1 MLKDGRAPVGR
12 IGQTGAM
19 PDMDG
24 TTVVITGASSGIGA
38 ATVRA
43 LAARGAEILL
53 ACRSESRA
61 APVLDELAAAGTPAL
76 GVVPIDLGDLDA
88 VRSAA
93 DVIAKQVPRFDVLIN
108 NAGVGGA
115 RGLTANG
122 FEVNFGT
129 NHLGHFLLTTLLL
142 DSLGDG
148 APRRVVTVASK
159 SHYQAKGIDFDVVR
173 RPTRSMTGMPEY
185 AVSKLANVLFS
196 QELSRRVAGRG
207 IRTYVLHPGV
217 IASEIWRNVPWPLR
231 PVMTRFMKSPDEGAR
246 TSVYCA
252 SSPEVADDTGLYY
265 TDCAVKEP
273 NAVATP
279 ALAAELWSRSEE
291 WVAA

>member
-1 MLKDGRAPVGR
+1 MADL
-12 IGQTGAM
+12 
-19 PDMDG
+19 DG

-38 ATVRA
+38 ATARA
-43 LAARGAEILL
+43 LAARGAEVLL

-93 DVIAKQVPRFDVLIN
+93 DVIAKRLPRFDVLIN

-115 RGLTANG
+115 RGLTASG
-122 FEVNFGT
+122 FELNFGT
-129 NHLGHFLLTTLLL
+129 NHLGHFLLTTRLL
-142 DSLGDG
+142 DALGDG

-159 SHYQAKGIDFDVVR
+159 SHYQAKGIDFDAVR
-173 RPTRSMTGMPEY
+173 RPTRSKTGMPEY
-185 AVSKLANVLFS
+185 AVSKLANVVFS
-196 QELSRRVAGRG
+196 QELGRRVAERG
-207 IRTYVLHPGV
+207 IHTYVLHPGV
-217 IASEIWRNVPWPLR
+217 IASDIWRNVPWPLR
-231 PVMTRFMKSPDEGAR
+231 PVMTRFMKSPEQGAR

-252 SSPEVADDTGLYY
+252 TSPEIADDTGRYY

-273 NAVATP
+273 NAAVTP
-279 ALAAELWSRSEE
+279 ELAAELWSRSEE

>member
-1 MLKDGRAPVGR
+1 M
-12 IGQTGAM
+12 GQTAAM
-19 PDMDG
+19 SDLDG

-38 ATVRA
+38 ATARA
-43 LAARGAEILL
+43 LAARGAKLLL

-88 VRSAA
+88 VRGAA
-93 DVIAKQVPRFDVLIN
+93 DAIAERLPRFDVLIN
-108 NAGVGGA
+108 NAGLAGGRG
-115 RGLTANG
+115 RGLTPSG
-122 FEVNFGT
+122 FELAFGT
-129 NHLGHFLLTTLLL
+129 NHVGHFLLTTRLL
-142 DSLGDG
+142 DSLGEG

-159 SHYQAKGIDFDVVR
+159 SHYQAKGIDFDAVS
-173 RPTRSMTGMPEY
+173 RPARSMTGLPEY

-196 QELSRRVAGRG
+196 QELARRVTERG
-207 IRTYVLHPGV
+207 IHTYVLHPGV
-217 IASEIWRNVPWPLR
+217 VASEIWRNVPGPMR
-231 PVMTRFMKSPDEGAR
+231 FVMTRFMKSPEGGAR

-252 SSPEVADDTGLYY
+252 SSPEVADDTGRYY

-273 NAVATP
+273 NAAATP
-279 ALAAELWSRSEE
+279 ELAAELWRRSEE

>member
-1 MLKDGRAPVGR
+1 MADAWAPVGKMDR
-12 IGQTGAM
+12 LEAM
-19 PDMDG
+19 ADLNG

-38 ATVRA
+38 ATARA
-43 LAARGAEILL
+43 LATRGAKLLL

-76 GVVPIDLGDLDA
+76 GVVPIDLGELDA

-93 DVIAKQVPRFDVLIN
+93 DAIAERLPRFDVLIN
-108 NAGVGGA
+108 NAGLVGTRG
-115 RGLTANG
+115 GLTPSG
-122 FEVNFGT
+122 FELAFGT
-129 NHLGHFLLTTLLL
+129 NHVGHFLLTTRLL
-142 DSLGDG
+142 DALGDG

-159 SHYQAKGIDFDVVR
+159 SHYQAKGIDFEAVR
-173 RPTRSMTGMPEY
+173 RPTHSMTGLPEY
-185 AVSKLANVLFS
+185 EVSKLANVLFS
-196 QELSRRVAGRG
+196 QELARRVGGRG
-207 IRTYVLHPGV
+207 PHTYALHPGV

-231 PVMTRFMKSPDEGAR
+231 PVMTRFMKSPENGAR

-252 SSPEVADDTGLYY
+252 TSPEVADHTGHYC

-273 NAVATP
+273 NAAATGD
-279 ALAAELWSRSEE
+279 LAAELWRRSED

>member
-1 MLKDGRAPVGR
+1 MADL
-12 IGQTGAM
+12 
-19 PDMDG
+19 DG

-38 ATVRA
+38 ATARA
-43 LAARGAEILL
+43 LAARGAEVLL

-93 DVIAKQVPRFDVLIN
+93 DVIAKRLPRFDVLIN

-115 RGLTANG
+115 RGLTASG
-122 FEVNFGT
+122 FELNFGT
-129 NHLGHFLLTTLLL
+129 NHLGHFLLTTRLL
-142 DSLGDG
+142 DALGDG

-159 SHYQAKGIDFDVVR
+159 SHYQAKGIDFDAVR
-173 RPTRSMTGMPEY
+173 RPTRSKTGMPEY
-185 AVSKLANVLFS
+185 AVSKLANVVFS
-196 QELSRRVAGRG
+196 QELGRRVAERG
-207 IRTYVLHPGV
+207 IHTYVLHPGV
-217 IASEIWRNVPWPLR
+217 IASDIWRNVPWPLR
-231 PVMTRFMKSPDEGAR
+231 PVMTRFMKSPEQGAC

-252 SSPEVADDTGLYY
+252 TSPEIADDTGRYY
-265 TDCAVKEP
+265 TDCAAKEP
-273 NAVATP
+273 NAAVTP
-279 ALAAELWSRSEE
+279 ELAAELWSRSEE